1 MKTYVYKGGFMDF
14 RYLTADER
22 EALYNEVWS
31 EPMTTVSKRY
41 GMSDNGLRKH
51 CKTLG
56 IPMPSLGYW
65 AKVQAGQTVPRTDL
79 PKVTGEVRHHIRNY
93 FIKFKTD
100 IEKLTEAELLSD
112 EEFSLLTEE
121 TKKSIKEICSQ
132 LQVKSQLRN
141 PHHLI
146 TEHQAE
152 ILYRKKRDKALKQA
166 SFSSNWYAKVKSEYR
181 DNKPVLPINVSE
193 SNINRTY
200 RILDTIINTLEEMEG
215 NTRVNELQ
223 YIDQRKDEAYF
234 VVMYSSFYF
243 EIKEDARK
251 KLSSKN
257 NGESQP
263 CLVFLISPRGGYV
276 NNEQAKLEYK
286 DKDNEPLEA
295 QVGKILFDMFIIAN
309 KRRGLEEIRRRE
321 EKRVWDEQKRK
332 WRLEQ
337 MRNGQLEQVKLLEQ
351 SSSDWS
357 KAEQIRRFA
366 DCLEGKINEVTN
378 EEKREKLFRWLKWA
392 RDKADWLDPLTAKED
407 KLLGKSKHIFELIE
421 HKDF

>member
-1 MKTYVYKGGFMDF
+1 MDF
-14 RYLTADER
+14 RFLTADQR

-31 EPMTTVSKRY
+31 YPLTTVSKRY

-65 AKVQAGQTVPRTDL
+65 AKVQAGQKIPRTDL
-79 PKVTGEVRHHIRNY
+79 PKVTGEVRYHIRNY

-100 IEKLTEAELLSD
+100 VEKLTEAELLSD

-121 TKKSIKEICSQ
+121 TKKRIKEICSQ
-132 LQVKSQLRN
+132 IQVKSQLRS

-146 TEHQAE
+146 AEHQAE
-152 ILYRKKRDKALKQA
+152 IIYRKKRDKALKQA
-166 SFSSNWYAKVKSEYR
+166 GYSSIRYANVKNEYR

-200 RILDTIINTLEEMEG
+200 RILDTIINALEEMEG
-215 NTRVNELQ
+215 NTRVEVQ
-223 YIDQRKDEAYF
+223 YSNQPKDEAYF
-234 VVMYSSFYF
+234 FVISSAFDF

-257 NGESQP
+257 NGESRP
-263 CLVFLISPRGGYV
+263 CLVLSIPIKGGHT
-276 NNEQAKLEYK
+276 NNEPDKLEYK

-295 QVGKILFDMFIIAN
+295 QVGKILLDMFIIAN
-309 KRRGLEEIRRRE
+309 KRCGLQEIRRRA
-321 EKRVWDEQKRK
+321 EKRVWDERERQ

-337 MRNGQLEQVKLLEQ
+337 MRKGQLEQVKLLEQ
-351 SSSDWS
+351 NSSDWY

-378 EEKREKLFRWLKWA
+378 EEKREKLLRWLKWA

-407 KLLGKSKHIFELIE
+407 QLLGKSKHIFELIE
-421 HKDF
+421 HEDF